1 MSTLTEQ
8 LREAGARGEP
18 LRVSALGFALPWLIF
33 TGFFFI
39 KFFYVTPPLW
49 EIALST
55 AAFGIFLIAFFAAF
69 RNYYRPTHMRLPSLV
84 ILLIGV
90 VMAPINPGANVFF
103 SYPSWYLARAFPTKQ
118 AVLVLAGIVALVIAL
133 TWYFA
138 LGLNFFLP
146 AILLVVAL
154 GSMSIAIRRL
164 EDTQFALGKSK
175 EEAEHLARI
184 AERERI
190 ARDLH
195 DTIGHSLSVI
205 ALKSDLAAQ
214 LAETS
219 APDAAAEMREINS
232 VARQSLSEIRATLS
246 GFWELSLDAE
256 LRALQSSIREAG
268 IASKTNVG
276 GHDLPAPT
284 ETALAM
290 CFREAVTNVIR
301 HSEATDCELSLVKNG
316 DSVIGIVADN
326 GIGGKIRPGNGLT
339 GMRQRVEQMQGDL
352 KVDSGAG
359 TRVEFRLPLASG
371 ASA

>member
-1 MSTLTEQ
+1 MSTLTDEM
-8 LREAGARGEP
+8 REAGARGEP
-18 LRVSALGFALPWLIF
+18 LRASALGFGLPWLIF

-49 EIALST
+49 EIGLSA
-55 AAFGIFLIAFFAAF
+55 AAFGIFLVAFFIAF
-69 RNYYRPTHMRLPSLV
+69 RNYYRPTHLRLPSLV

-118 AVLVLAGIVALVIAL
+118 AVLALAGIAGLVAFV

-138 LGLNFFLP
+138 LGVNFFLP

-164 EDTQFALGKSK
+164 EDTQSALGRSK

-214 LAETS
+214 LAES
-219 APDAAAEMREINS
+219 DAPDAAGEMREINS
-232 VARQSLSEIRATLS
+232 VARQALSEIRATLS

-256 LRALQSSIREAG
+256 LHALESSIREAG
-268 IASKTNVG
+268 IASKTRVD
-276 GHDLPAPT
+276 GHGLPAPT

-301 HSEATDCELSLVKNG
+301 HSEATDCELSLEHNG
-316 DSVIGIVADN
+316 DSVIGVVADN

-339 GMRQRVEQMQGDL
+339 GMRQRVEQMQGSL
-352 KVDSGAG
+352 EIEAGRG
-359 TRVEFRLPLASG
+359 TRVEFRLPITSG
-371 ASA
+371 ASK

>member
-1 MSTLTEQ
+1 MSTLTKDV
-8 LREAGARGEP
+8 RESGARGKP
-18 LRVSALGFALPWLIF
+18 PRVSALGFGLPWLIF

-39 KFFYVTPPLW
+39 KFFYVTPPAW
-49 EIALST
+49 EIALS
-55 AAFGIFLIAFFAAF
+55 AATFGVFLIAFFFAM
-69 RNYYRPTHMRLPSLV
+69 RNYYRPTRLLLPSLV
-84 ILLIGV
+84 MLLVGA

-103 SYPSWYLARAFPTKQ
+103 SYPSWYLARAFPPKQ
-118 AVLVLAGIVALVIAL
+118 AVSALIAVAALVVVL
-133 TWYFA
+133 TQVYG

-146 AILLVVAL
+146 AIMLVLAL

-164 EDTQFALGKSK
+164 EDTQSALGKSR

-195 DTIGHSLSVI
+195 DTVGHSLSVI

-214 LAETS
+214 LAEAD
-219 APDAAAEMREINS
+219 APDAAAEIREVNA

-256 LRALQSSIREAG
+256 LNALESSIKEAG
-268 IASKTNVG
+268 IECKRSIARF
-276 GHDLPAPT
+276 DLAAPV

-301 HSEATDCELSLVKNG
+301 HAQASNCSLSLEWDG
-316 DSVIGIVADN
+316 DYVVGVVADN
-326 GIGGKIRPGNGLT
+326 GIGGQFEPGNGLT
-339 GMRQRVEQMQGDL
+339 GMRQRVEQMDGSL
-352 KVDSGAG
+352 TIKTKHG
-359 TRVEFRLPLASG
+359 TRIEFRLPPESG
-371 ASA
+371 A

>member
-1 MSTLTEQ
+1 MSTLTDEIQ
-8 LREAGARGEP
+8 KEGARGKQP
-18 LRVSALGFALPWLIF
+18 RVSALGFGLPWLIF

-39 KFFYVTPPLW
+39 KFFYVTPPAW
-49 EIALST
+49 EIALSA
-55 AAFGIFLIAFFAAF
+55 AAFGVFLIAFFFAML
-69 RNYYRPTHMRLPSLV
+69 NYYRPSRLLLPSV
-84 ILLIGV
+84 VMLLIGV

-103 SYPSWYLARAFPTKQ
+103 SYPSWYLARAFPPKQ
-118 AVLVLAGIVALVIAL
+118 ALSALIAVAALVVFL
-133 TWYFA
+133 TQFYG
-138 LGLNFFLP
+138 LGVNFFLP
-146 AILLVVAL
+146 AIILVLAL

-164 EDTQFALGKSK
+164 EDTQSALGKSR

-195 DTIGHSLSVI
+195 DTVGHSLSVI

-214 LAETS
+214 LAETD

-256 LRALQSSIREAG
+256 LRALECSIKEAG
-268 IASKTNVG
+268 IESEISIAQ
-276 GHDLPAPT
+276 HDLAAPI

-301 HSEATDCELSLVKNG
+301 HSEAIRCSLSLVQDG
-316 DSVIGIVADN
+316 DEIVGVVNDN
-326 GIGGKIRPGNGLT
+326 GIGGQFQPGNGLT
-339 GMRQRVEQMQGDL
+339 GMRQRVEQMHGSL
-352 KVDSGAG
+352 TIEAKRG
-359 TRVEFRLPLASG
+359 TRVEFRLPLEADARS
-371 ASA
+371 